1 MAFVN
6 DLKDQEIN
14 EGSDGIEQMW
24 VFYKLT
30 NAISDAKFLS

>member
-24 VFYKLT
+24 VFCKLT
-30 NAISDAKFLS
+30 NEISVVKFHS